1 MTFTVAGVV
10 RYDNVVLKTDT
21 LEFKTNSTLVLAPVL
36 RLPEQGGPFS
46 SATPRTLTIIA
57 DRITIEDH
65 AEITYDLDGLSG
77 YDPDTPAPP
86 QGGVAPNGSNGS
98 SITGAGPYPQA
109 SNGGDG
115 RLGATGP
122 RGNPGIN
129 APTLE
134 IFANDV
140 SQNYPDAIKVNFKG
154 QDGGNGG
161 KGGDGGNGGNGQK
174 GAPSTTSDSWYDGDE
189 CTREPGRGG
198 NGGKGGDAGLPG
210 TGGAG
215 GNGGNIKVFVKDSSI
230 TAVNGWDYIVRGGK
244 GGDAGTP
251 GARGGGGAGGAQGDH
266 SDPCPRR
273 NEYRGTD
280 GPPGRSMD
288 EIDTDWAKNYRGAD
302 GSDGEYETY
311 ELNEAPS

>member
-10 RYDNVVLKTDT
+10 RYDNVILKTDT

-36 RLPEQGGPFS
+36 RLPEQGS
-46 SATPRTLTIIA
+46 SISPTAPRTLTIIA
-57 DRITIEDH
+57 DRITIDDH

-86 QGGVAPNGSNGS
+86 QGGGVPNGSNGS
-98 SITGAGPYPQA
+98 SISGEGPYPQA
-109 SNGGDG
+109 SNGMDG
-115 RLGATGP
+115 RPGATGL

-134 IFANDV
+134 IFANEV
-140 SQNYPDAIKVNFKG
+140 TQNYSDAIKVNFKG

-215 GNGGNIKVFVKDSSI
+215 GNGGNIKVFVKDSSL
-230 TAVNGWDYIVRGGK
+230 TAVNGWNYIVRGGK

-288 EIDTDWAKNYRGAD
+288 DIDTDWATNYQGAD

-311 ELNEAPS
+311 ELNDAPS

>member
-10 RYDNVVLKTDT
+10 RYDQVVLKTDT

-36 RLPEQGGPFS
+36 RLPEQGGSFDPT
-46 SATPRTLTIIA
+46 APRTLTIVA
-57 DRITIEDH
+57 DQITIDDH
-65 AEITYDLDGLSG
+65 AEITYDLDGRSG

-86 QGGVAPNGSNGS
+86 QGGTVPNGSNGS
-98 SITGAGPYPQA
+98 SITGTGPHPQA

-115 RLGATGP
+115 RPGTTGL
-122 RGNPGIN
+122 RGNLGIN

-140 SQNYPDAIKVNFKG
+140 SQNYSDAIKINFKG
-154 QDGGNGG
+154 QDGGKGG

-215 GNGGNIKVFVKDSSI
+215 GNGGNIKVFVKDSSL
-230 TAVNGWDYIVRGGK
+230 TAVNGWNYIVRGGK

-251 GARGGGGAGGAQGDH
+251 GARGSGGAGGAQGDRNA
-266 SDPCPRR
+266 PCPQRS
-273 NEYRGTD
+273 EYRGTD
-280 GPPGRSMD
+280 GPRGRSMD
-288 EIDTDWAKNYRGAD
+288 EIDTDWATNYRGAD
-302 GSDGEYETY
+302 GADGEWEAY
-311 ELNEAPS
+311 ELNDAPS

>member
-10 RYDNVVLKTDT
+10 RYDNVVLMTDT

-36 RLPEQGGPFS
+36 RLPEQGS
-46 SATPRTLTIIA
+46 SISPTAPRTLTITA

-65 AEITYDLDGLSG
+65 AEITYDLDGRSG

-86 QGGVAPNGSNGS
+86 QGGGVPNGSNGS
-98 SITGAGPYPQA
+98 SISGEGPYPQA

-115 RLGATGP
+115 RPGTTGL
-122 RGNPGIN
+122 RGYPGFN

-134 IFANDV
+134 IFANEV
-140 SQNYPDAIKVNFKG
+140 SQNYSDAIKINFKG
-154 QDGGNGG
+154 QDGGKGG
-161 KGGDGGNGGNGQK
+161 KGGNGGNGGNGQQ
-174 GAPSTTSDSWYDGDE
+174 GAPSTISDSWYDGDE

-215 GNGGNIKVFVKDSSI
+215 GNGGNVKVFVKDSSLA
-230 TAVNGWDYIVRGGK
+230 AVNGWTYIVRGGK

-251 GARGGGGAGGAQGDH
+251 GARGHGGAGGAQGSH
-266 SDPCPRR
+266 SNPCPQR

-280 GPPGRSMD
+280 GPPGHSMD
-288 EIDTDWAKNYRGAD
+288 DIDTDWATNYRGAD
-302 GSDGEYETY
+302 GSDGEWEAL
-311 ELNEAPS
+311 ELNDAPS